1 MAAVCVAVVTLADGS
16 EVIAPDATCAQG
28 LVLVDQATYA
38 TLASN
43 PLMIPMDQASTLM
56 LATLG
61 LFVAAY
67 TGKLAR
73 RALD

>member
-1 MAAVCVAVVTLADGS
+1 MPALCVAVITLADGTQ
-16 EVIAPDATCAQG
+16 VLAPDATCAQG
-28 LVLVDQATYA
+28 LVVVDQATYTTIA
-38 TLASN
+38 QN
-43 PLMIPMDQASTLM
+43 PLMIPMDQAPTLM

-61 LFVAAY
+61 LFVAAF